1 LSRNNTELGSSFLMY
16 DVAIVGYGPVGATL
30 AGLLGQL
37 DLNVAVFEKSKDIVR
52 PRISAVQV
60 PLSKDSSN
68 REIWSLFS
76 SVSESGMLIKSETF
90 SNLHGWQYPIF
101 RGKAF
106 LGGDGMLLAARVF
119 TSQGTFGYSK
129 SYAVLGG
136 HRNVEISQEIARSRG
151 AVYPYAFTLS
161 TKLKHLPRWISLRFI
176 FGRIASTV
184 DAGIADIAGIADD
197 AGFRG
202 EGDTRVVRLGGV
214 TAVVRDLKGLRYIE
228 RLLAE
233 PGREFH
239 VLDMVAVEAG
249 WLPTHVA
256 ANDGL
261 DDDGRLAARGV
272 PVLDER
278 AREAYR
284 RRLAEVDDDIE
295 EATAMNDIARRELAE
310 RDREY
315 LIAELR
321 SAVGLGGAHRST
333 GGSAERARTAVTR
346 SMRYALARLAEHH
359 PLAAAHLDQ
368 RVRTGIYCSYVPD
381 ELAPIRWR

>member
-1 LSRNNTELGSSFLMY
+1 
-16 DVAIVGYGPVGATL
+16 
-30 AGLLGQL
+30 
-37 DLNVAVFEKSKDIVR
+37 
-52 PRISAVQV
+52 
-60 PLSKDSSN
+60 
-68 REIWSLFS
+68 
-76 SVSESGMLIKSETF
+76 
-90 SNLHGWQYPIF
+90 
-101 RGKAF
+101 
-106 LGGDGMLLAARVF
+106 
-119 TSQGTFGYSK
+119 
-129 SYAVLGG
+129 
-136 HRNVEISQEIARSRG
+136 
-151 AVYPYAFTLS
+151 
-161 TKLKHLPRWISLRFI
+161 
-176 FGRIASTV
+176 
-184 DAGIADIAGIADD
+184 
-197 AGFRG
+197 
-202 EGDTRVVRLGGV
+202 
-214 TAVVRDLKGLRYIE
+214 
-228 RLLAE
+228 
-233 PGREFH
+233 

-321 SAVGLGGAHRST
+321 SAVGLGGAQRST

-346 SMRYALARLAEHH
+346 SMRYALTRLAEHH

-381 ELAPIRWR
+381 ELAPIDWR